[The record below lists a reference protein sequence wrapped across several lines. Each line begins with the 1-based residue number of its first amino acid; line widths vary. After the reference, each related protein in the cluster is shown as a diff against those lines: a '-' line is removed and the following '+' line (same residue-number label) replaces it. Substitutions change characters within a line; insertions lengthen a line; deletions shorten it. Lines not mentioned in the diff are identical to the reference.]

1 MPEVDPR
8 RVERFF
14 AEYAAAL
21 SDGDLD
27 TLARCYAYPSIVV
40 TGDDSLVIDTP
51 RQVVAA
57 FRNDAPA
64 DDPLTATARV
74 RSIESPAENLAWVTV
89 RWSYGV
95 RGGAERSAD
104 AYRYLVR
111 DAAGEVRICTVTPV
125 PSDWIR

>member
-1 MPEVDPR
+1 MPELAPHRVDQ
-8 RVERFF
+8 FF
-14 AEYAAAL
+14 ALYAAAL
-21 SDGDLD
+21 TDGDLD

-51 RQVVAA
+51 KQVMSA
-57 FRNDAPA
+57 FRNDSAA
-64 DDPLTATARV
+64 DDALIASARV

-89 RWSYGV
+89 RWSYGS
-95 RGGAERSAD
+95 REGAERSAD

>member
-1 MPEVDPR
+1 MPEFDPR
-8 RVERFF
+8 RVEQFF
-14 AEYAAAL
+14 ELYAAAL
-21 SDGDLD
+21 TGGDLD
-27 TLARCYAYPSIVV
+27 VLARCYAYPSIVV

-51 RQVVAA
+51 KQVMSA
-57 FRNDAPA
+57 FRNDSEA
-64 DDPLTATARV
+64 DDAVVATACV

-95 RGGAERSAD
+95 REGAESSAD